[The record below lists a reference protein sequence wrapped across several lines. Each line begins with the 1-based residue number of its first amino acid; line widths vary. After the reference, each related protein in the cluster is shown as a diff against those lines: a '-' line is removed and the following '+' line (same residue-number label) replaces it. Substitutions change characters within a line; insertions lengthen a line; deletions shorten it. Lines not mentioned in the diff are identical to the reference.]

1 VKLRSV
7 GAPFDRV
14 DAPAKVTGRADYA
27 ADVPVAHV
35 AHAVIVGS
43 AIARGRIEAIE
54 TATARRAPGVLAV
67 ITHHDAPHAQAE
79 PKEHGPG
86 ARVLQLLQ
94 DDIVHY
100 ADQPIA
106 VVVADTLERA
116 QDAALLLETRYRTE
130 AAVASLV
137 EALGAAYTPKTAG
150 PRGKT
155 DTNRGDAASA
165 LFAAPIHV
173 AATYTTPVENH
184 NPIEP
189 HATTAVW
196 QGTDRL
202 TVYDSTQG
210 VAGCRARLAEVFGI
224 PRDNVR
230 VVDHFV
236 GGAFGCKGSPWSH
249 VALAALAAR
258 VVRRP
263 VKLVITRQQM
273 FSLVGHRPQTIQN
286 VSLGCGN
293 DGKLVAVRHDVINES
308 SRFDEFVEPSA
319 TTARHLYACTN
330 VSTSHRVVRIDAP
343 TPTFM
348 RAPGE
353 ASGSFALESAMDEL
367 AYAAKLDPLEL
378 RLRNYADRDDDEN
391 KPYSSKSLRE
401 CYRAAAEKFGW
412 ARRSPV
418 PRSARTAG
426 GELVGVGMATAT
438 YPARTMPA
446 SARARIRRDGSVIV
460 QASTQDLGTGTY
472 TILSQVAA
480 DALGV
485 PFDAVTLQLGDSA
498 LPEAPLSAGSMTAAT
513 MGSAVQLVCRQLASE
528 LAVIGGLAG
537 LARLGRDELVVELHA
552 DVSPQSKA
560 YSCHAFGAQFVEVQV
575 DEELGRARV
584 ARMVGAFA
592 CGKILNHKT
601 AHSQLMGGMV
611 WALGMALEERTV
623 RDLRTARAVTRDLV
637 DYHVPVNA
645 DVPPID
651 VIFVDEV
658 DPHVNAIGAKGLGEI
673 GITGGAAAIA
683 NAIYHATGKR
693 VRDLPITV
701 EQLLPATRKS

>member
-1 VKLRSV
+1 
-7 GAPFDRV
+7 
-14 DAPAKVTGRADYA
+14 
-27 ADVPVAHV
+27 
-35 AHAVIVGS
+35 
-43 AIARGRIEAIE
+43 
-54 TATARRAPGVLAV
+54 
-67 ITHHDAPHAQAE
+67 
-79 PKEHGPG
+79 
-86 ARVLQLLQ
+86 
-94 DDIVHY
+94 
-100 ADQPIA
+100 
-106 VVVADTLERA
+106 
-116 QDAALLLETRYRTE
+116 
-130 AAVASLV
+130 
-137 EALGAAYTPKTAG
+137 
-150 PRGKT
+150 
-155 DTNRGDAASA
+155 
-165 LFAAPIHV
+165 
-173 AATYTTPVENH
+173 
-184 NPIEP
+184 
-189 HATTAVW
+189 
-196 QGTDRL
+196 
-202 TVYDSTQG
+202 
-210 VAGCRARLAEVFGI
+210 
-224 PRDNVR
+224 
-230 VVDHFV
+230 
-236 GGAFGCKGSPWSH
+236 
-249 VALAALAAR
+249 
-258 VVRRP
+258 
-263 VKLVITRQQM
+263 
-273 FSLVGHRPQTIQN
+273 
-286 VSLGCGN
+286 
-293 DGKLVAVRHDVINES
+293 
-308 SRFDEFVEPSA
+308 
-319 TTARHLYACTN
+319 
-330 VSTSHRVVRIDAP
+330 
-343 TPTFM
+343 
-348 RAPGE
+348 
-353 ASGSFALESAMDEL
+353 
-367 AYAAKLDPLEL
+367 
-378 RLRNYADRDDDEN
+378 
-391 KPYSSKSLRE
+391 
-401 CYRAAAEKFGW
+401 
-412 ARRSPV
+412 
-418 PRSARTAG
+418 
-426 GELVGVGMATAT
+426 MATAT